1 MNHGSILIS
10 ITRSGDRFRT
20 AVVNGR
26 TPGVLNALSRRPDA
40 DLRRMTTL
48 LYGLCPAAHLVTLDA
63 ARRAAAG
70 ISEDERRKADGGFA
84 ERALMLEALLENIR
98 VLTMDAGRFMT
109 AVVRAETLQQLG
121 RLRSRAAAVLQTL
134 LAAQAPGGVP
144 DAAVFD
150 EASRTIRETAEACG
164 PLLYDSV
171 FEMTPD
177 AFLND
182 LTTPGDLDA
191 WANAATQQP
200 AGHLMSRTLAE
211 PDGFGLIDCGLL
223 PQTEGEAGIRFADE
237 ILHRISHE
245 PGFDM
250 APVWQNEPKLTGAV
264 VRQRRHPLIRAMAA
278 RSGVNGAL
286 LLAARLLDTA
296 SLCCLLSGRASKH
309 AVAPAPVFSFQ
320 AGSRGG
326 AVAMAQTARGL
337 LIHAVGLRQ
346 GAQGTEPFHGVISPT
361 EWQFAPEGPAA
372 RALSSALRTLSK
384 ADRRLTD
391 EEVAEKVR
399 LAFFALDACV
409 PLDIQ
414 VRTGSVEAE
423 E

>member
-1 MNHGSILIS
+1 
-10 ITRSGDRFRT
+10 
-20 AVVNGR
+20 
-26 TPGVLNALSRRPDA
+26 
-40 DLRRMTTL
+40 
-48 LYGLCPAAHLVTLDA
+48 
-63 ARRAAAG
+63 
-70 ISEDERRKADGGFA
+70 
-84 ERALMLEALLENIR
+84 MLEALLENIR
-98 VLTMDAGRFMT
+98 VLTMDAGHFMKA
-109 AVVRAETLQQLG
+109 AVRTETLRQLG
-121 RLRSRAAAVLQTL
+121 RLRRNAMLVIRTL
-134 LAAQAPGGVP
+134 LAFDAVGGVCVQ
-144 DAAVFD
+144 A
-150 EASRTIRETAEACG
+150 EIEKASGIIRDTAEACS

-177 AFLND
+177 AFLDD

-200 AGHLMSRTLAE
+200 AGYLMSRTLAE
-211 PDGFGLIDCGLL
+211 PDGFGLVDCGLL
-223 PQTEGEAGIRFADE
+223 PQIEGEAGMKFADE
-237 ILHRISHE
+237 ILHRISYE

-278 RSGVNGAL
+278 RSGVNSAL

-296 SLCCLLSGRASKH
+296 SLCCLLTGRASKH

-372 RALSSALRTLSK
+372 RALISALRTLAK
-384 ADRRLTD
+384 TDRRFSDGELAD
-391 EEVAEKVR
+391 QVR
-399 LAFFALDACV
+399 LALFPFDACV
-409 PLDIQ
+409 PLDVQ
-414 VRTGSVEAE
+414 VRTGSVESE
-423 E
+423 D